1 MMKRIILLIAVFFL
15 IGGMAY
21 AETMYV
27 TDSFEVTIRTGKD
40 ITHKII
46 ALAKSNQKLE
56 VVEQE
61 DEWAF
66 VRLQNG
72 KEGWMLNRFLT
83 KDMPKSVQIEDL
95 KRQNENLVRTVSL
108 YKGENEALK
117 KENREQA
124 AGLRK
129 QENTSRK
136 IEEEY
141 NTLKQ
146 ESADFLKLKESYE
159 KASEELA
166 VQTKR
171 VEALESELGSLRWNK
186 GLRWF
191 LSGAAILL
199 AGILIGVSFR
209 RQRKSSL
216 LE

>member
-1 MMKRIILLIAVFFL
+1 MKRIVLLIAVFFL

-27 TDSFEVTIRTGKD
+27 TDSFEVTVRTGKD
-40 ITHKII
+40 ITHKIL

-83 KDMPKSVQIEDL
+83 KEIPKSIQIKAL

-108 YKGENEALK
+108 YKEENEALK
-117 KENREQA
+117 KDNREQA
-124 AGLRK
+124 MGLKK
-129 QENTSRK
+129 QEKTSSK

-141 NTLKQ
+141 NTLKR
-146 ESADFLKLKESYE
+146 ESADFLKLKKSYE
-159 KASEELA
+159 KASEALA
-166 VQTKR
+166 VQTKQ
-171 VEALESELGSLRWNK
+171 VETLESEVKSLRWNK

-199 AGILIGVSFR
+199 AGILMGISFR

>member
-1 MMKRIILLIAVFFL
+1 MKRIIQLIAVFFL

-40 ITHKII
+40 ITHKIL
-46 ALAKSNQKLE
+46 AFAKSNQKLE

-83 KDMPKSVQIEDL
+83 KDIPKSVQITNL
-95 KRQNENLVRTVSL
+95 KRRNENLVRTVSL
-108 YKGENEALK
+108 YKEENEELK
-117 KENREQA
+117 KETREQS
-124 AGLRK
+124 AGLKK
-129 QENTSRK
+129 QEKTSRK

-141 NTLKQ
+141 NTLKR
-146 ESADFLKLKESYE
+146 ESADFLKLKGSYE
-159 KASEELA
+159 KASEALA
-166 VQTKR
+166 VQTKQ
-171 VEALESELGSLRWNK
+171 VEVLESEVKSLRWNK

-199 AGILIGVSFR
+199 AGILLGVSFR